1 MHDINTQDDQM
12 LAVHES
18 YTLPA
23 ILKPGRNCWRVCQ
36 ARRAAFFIDGCEYFS
51 AVRAALMR
59 AEHSVLIAG
68 WDFDHQIRLDPINA
82 PDESLAA
89 LIARIVQERPSLH
102 VRILIWGFSTFY
114 GANHQPAVLLSQPWY
129 SGLPRVEF
137 GFDNNYPLGSSHHE
151 KIVCI
156 DDAIAFVGGIDLTAD
171 RWDTQAHDMMNP
183 RRYEYDGE
191 PYPPVH
197 DLQMAVDGEAA
208 RSVGVLLRQR
218 WRQAT
223 GRQVNPVVARGDPWP
238 PGVSPHISETGV
250 AIART
255 RPPYNQD
262 PGVRE
267 VEALNID
274 ALRAARSAIYLET
287 QYLVAQSIGDVLAER
302 LGQPD
307 GPEVIIVVTKES
319 NGLIEQFAMG
329 SNRERL
335 LRRLKMAD
343 RFGRLRAYY
352 AVVPMPGG
360 GEHPI
365 GIHSKL
371 VIVDDRFVRIGSSN
385 FNNRSMGVDTE
396 CDLAIEAGGDAARQ
410 AIVSLRNRLLA
421 EHIDAS
427 EDELAQ
433 AIARSGSIIAAIEAL
448 NVRPR
453 RLRPCHIDPAKG
465 TDEPISGTAILDP
478 IEPINLTYLRQVLFI
493 D

>member
-1 MHDINTQDDQM
+1 MHDINMRDNEL

-18 YTLPA
+18 HTPST
-23 ILKPGRNCWRVCQ
+23 ILKPGRNCWRIQ
-36 ARRAAFFIDGCEYFS
+36 RARRAAFFIDGCDYFS
-51 AVRAALMR
+51 ALRAALMR
-59 AEHSVLIAG
+59 AQHSVLIAG

-82 PDESLAA
+82 PDESLSA
-89 LIARIVQERPSLH
+89 LIARLVQQRPSLH

-114 GANHQPAVLLSQPWY
+114 GANHQPALLLSQPWY

-137 GFDNNYPLGSSHHE
+137 EFDNNYPLGSSHHE
-151 KIVCI
+151 KVVCI
-156 DDAIAFVGGIDLTAD
+156 DDAIAFVGGIDLTAE
-171 RWDTQAHDMMNP
+171 RWDTQAHDMMSP

-191 PYPPVH
+191 PFQPVH
-197 DLQMAVDGEAA
+197 DLQMAVDGEVA
-208 RSVGVLLRQR
+208 RSVSLLVRER

-223 GRQVNPVVARGDPWP
+223 GRQLKPVLALNDPWP
-238 PGVSPHISETGV
+238 PGVPPHLFDVDI

-255 RPPYNQD
+255 RPPYGQD

-274 ALRAARSAIYLET
+274 ALRVARKSIYLET
-287 QYLVAQSIGDVLAER
+287 QYFTAQSIGDVLAER
-302 LGQPD
+302 LSQPD

-319 NGLIEQFAMG
+319 DGLVEQFAMG

-343 RFGRLRAYY
+343 SFGRLRAYC

-371 VIVDDRFVRIGSSN
+371 AIIDDRFVRIGSSN
-385 FNNRSMGVDTE
+385 FNNRSMGADTE
-396 CDLAIEAGGDAARQ
+396 CDLAIEAQDDTTRR
-410 AIVSLRNRLLA
+410 AIASLRNRLLA
-421 EHIDAS
+421 EHIDTS
-427 EDELAQ
+427 EDELAE
-433 AIARSGSIIAAIEAL
+433 AIARNGSIIAAIEAL
-448 NVRPR
+448 NVRAR
-453 RLRPCHIDPAKG
+453 RLCPCHIDPAKG

-478 IEPINLTYLRQVLFI
+478 IEPINLTYLRQVLSI